1 MKYSQLPR
9 TETNPFEDKL
19 LETFKF
25 SISLPKSPEVKTV
38 HDEDGVLWRMNELVN
53 NHIVKGYD
61 PTKFV
66 KVYQGFGS
74 FTRGLSSCAEKV
86 LRYIMENL
94 VQDIDEIII
103 NLSECTEFCDY
114 KSSVLIYKG
123 LTELCERRVI
133 AKKAGY
139 DNVFF
144 INVTMMFNGSRMKLR
159 SYAVARSTFIGA
171 NRKNLINPPDISEP
185 EVKYGED
192 ESELSTAEKIAKLM
206 MNKKNENS

>member
-19 LETFKF
+19 LEVFKF
-25 SISLPKSPEVKTV
+25 GISLPKSPDTKKVV
-38 HDEDGVLWRMNELVN
+38 DDDGVLYEMKELVN

-61 PTKFV
+61 PSKFV
-66 KVYQGFGS
+66 KIYQGYGS
-74 FTRGLSSCAEKV
+74 FTKGLSSCAERV
-86 LRYIMENL
+86 LRYVIDNL
-94 VQDIDEIII
+94 VQDCDELFI
-103 NLSECTEFCDY
+103 NLKECIDYCEY
-114 KSSVLIYKG
+114 KSSVLVYKG

-159 SYAVARSTFIGA
+159 SYTTARSNFIGA
-171 NRKNLINPPDISEP
+171 NRKTLIKPPSDI
-185 EVKYGED
+185 
-192 ESELSTAEKIAKLM
+192 
-206 MNKKNENS
+206 